1 MSELTPGTMERQC
14 AVASRLTE
22 SYSACLTAASLPYD
36 VQPPDEGSY
45 GYPYVRYSGDYY
57 RPAYRTPSASSSSS
71 SSSYL
76 SAASDTAPAAAAR
89 RYFGGGGRVGVA
101 ADKVLA
107 GRQQVATAA
116 SRDAKEN
123 RICGVCGD
131 KALGYN
137 FDAISCE
144 SCKAF
149 FRRNAPKGLVS
160 HSIHSRYTHRRKA
173 ST

>member
-1 MSELTPGTMERQC
+1 MPELTPGAMERQC

-22 SYSACLTAASLPYD
+22 SYSACLSAAYD

-45 GYPYVRYSGDYY
+45 GYPYARYTGDYC
-57 RPAYRTPSASSSSS
+57 RPEYSAASASSSSS
-71 SSSYL
+71 SSPYL
-76 SAASDTAPAAAAR
+76 SDTAPAAAAAR
-89 RYFGGGGRVGVA
+89 RYFGAGGASGRVGVA
-101 ADKVLA
+101 ADKLLP
-107 GRQQVATAA
+107 GRPQVSTSVNRDSKE
-116 SRDAKEN
+116 SRV
-123 RICGVCGD
+123 CGVCGD

-160 HSIHSRYTHRRKA
+160 HSA
-173 ST
+173 QLACCN